1 MNVIPVCATEQQK
14 SGKRRLNGRKEN
26 FIKSKDDHYTFIEQ
40 EIEYGLAAETL
51 IKREENMIEEVFV
64 KVEDKYGNISDIKS
78 KFVKDMLYDKTVDNN
93 LRYVGT
99 SPNNY
104 VNFNGEKW
112 RIIGIMNNVE
122 DTNGNK
128 DARLKLIGDESI
140 GDYQWD
146 SAVKNV
152 WNSSS
157 IKRELN
163 ENYYGTMQSS
173 SKQLIENAKWNLGGC
188 ANPGRNILTTSRYY
202 ENERGNSQNA
212 IWASQHPVSWNGEVA
227 LFYLS
232 DYGYAVGESLDL
244 RESCLKQELKNQET
258 SCLDSNW
265 LYKKDKSLIWSL
277 TPYIEDDVG
286 VFLLDIN
293 ASRYNLRT
301 YNEYTNVTGSIYPTV
316 YLKENIKIVSG
327 NGTYEDS
334 FELSL

>member
-1 MNVIPVCATEQQK
+1 
-14 SGKRRLNGRKEN
+14 
-26 FIKSKDDHYTFIEQ
+26 
-40 EIEYGLAAETL
+40 
-51 IKREENMIEEVFV
+51 MIEEVFV

-128 DARLKLIGDESI
+128 DARLKLIRDESI

-188 ANPGRNILTTSRYY
+188 ANPGRNNY
-202 ENERGNSQNA
+202 
-212 IWASQHPVSWNGEVA
+212 
-227 LFYLS
+227 
-232 DYGYAVGESLDL
+232 
-244 RESCLKQELKNQET
+244 
-258 SCLDSNW
+258 
-265 LYKKDKSLIWSL
+265 
-277 TPYIEDDVG
+277 
-286 VFLLDIN
+286 
-293 ASRYNLRT
+293 
-301 YNEYTNVTGSIYPTV
+301 
-316 YLKENIKIVSG
+316 IKI
-327 NGTYEDS
+327 
-334 FELSL
+334 L